1 MASGNIKGITIEFHG
16 DTTQLDKALRQ
27 VRNSTKSIDQE
38 LSKIN
43 KALKF
48 NPSNTQLLAQKQEL
62 LKQKVSQTTQSLKDL
77 RDMQKQ
83 MDKNPSVDKN
93 SEAYRELQREIITTE
108 SKLKHFKGELAKV
121 RGQATA
127 VYQLGDAFDSAGKKI
142 EGAGRA
148 LAPLSKTAGAVAAGL
163 GAVTYKAG
171 AMADDLNTLSKQ
183 TGISTH
189 DLQMYAAMADL
200 VDVPVETLAKSQSRL
215 KKSMLGASE
224 GGSQLKY
231 FEQLGISVTDANGNL
246 RDSNDVFQE
255 TIKALGQM
263 ENETERDAIAMAIF
277 GKSANELNPLIEDA
291 GATYEKVAT
300 IMAEHG
306 LEPVSQEELDKAN
319 EFNDAIDTIKLV
331 FTQAVQIVG
340 TKIAGYLVPMMERVV
355 DLAADI
361 ASRIAGLDGGALAK
375 IMGISGA
382 LAGLS
387 PILVGVGKG
396 MEMFGGYLK
405 SIALFATRIPLLGR
419 AFAMLMSPI
428 GLVIA
433 LLAGLGIA
441 MNKSGTS
448 IDSIVGKVT
457 EVVQNLLAQLP
468 GMVET
473 IVNAIVEMAPV
484 IFDGIVTAVQA
495 IVALLPTLIPAIVQ
509 GGIALFNGL
518 VQAVSQIIPV
528 LIQAVVTLIQ
538 TLVAALPTIIPTLL
552 QGAIDLFM
560 AFVQAIPVIVPQLIS
575 AVGQL
580 IIALVQALPG
590 LFSTLLMTVVTLFQ
604 GMWKSIT
611 GVFAGVG
618 QWFQKKFSEAWQN
631 VQKVFSGVGQFFSG
645 VWRTITGVFTN
656 IGTSVAGA
664 VSGAIR
670 SGLNGALA
678 TIENIINGGIGLING
693 AIDLINKIPGVSIGK
708 IGTLHL
714 PRLAEGGVLNG
725 AQTVIAGEA
734 GPEAIIPLDKLFAQ
748 MDRMA
753 DKMAGENN
761 NASPVVI
768 NVYGAAG
775 QSVNELAAAVEARII
790 EAQKRR
796 RLAWQ

>member
-1 MASGNIKGITIEFHG
+1 MASGNIKGITIVFDG
-16 DTTQLDKALRQ
+16 DTTKLDKALRE
-27 VRNSTKSIDQE
+27 VRNSTKGIDKE
-38 LSKIN
+38 LSQIN

-48 NPSNTQLLAQKQEL
+48 NPKNTELLAQKQEL
-62 LKQKVSQTTQSLKDL
+62 LKQKIQQTEKSVKDL
-77 RDMQKQ
+77 KNMQAQ
-83 MDKNPSVDKN
+83 MDAKGIDSS
-93 SEAYRELQREIITTE
+93 SEEYRALQREIITTE
-108 SKLKHFKGELAKV
+108 SKLKHFQSELQKTAAQASKIYQV
-121 RGQATA
+121 GQAFEDT
-127 VYQLGDAFDSAGKKI
+127 GKKI

-148 LAPLSKTAGAVAAGL
+148 MAPLSRAAGAVAAGL

-171 AMADDLNTLSKQ
+171 TMADDLNTLSKQ

-331 FTQAVQIVG
+331 FLQAVQIVG
-340 TKIAGYLVPMMERVV
+340 TKIAGYLVPLMEKVV
-355 DLAADI
+355 NVAADI
-361 ASRIAGLDGGALAK
+361 ASKIAGLDGGALAK

-387 PILVGVGKG
+387 PILIVVGTA
-396 MEMFGGYLK
+396 MENFGGHLK
-405 SIALFATRIPLLGR
+405 DVAEFVTKIPMLGK
-419 AFAMLMSPI
+419 AFALLTNPVT
-428 GLVIA
+428 LVVA
-433 LLAGLGIA
+433 ALAGLGLAI
-441 MNKSGTS
+441 NKVGFDNFVTTAETAITS
-448 IDSIVGKVT
+448 FAEQLPGLINTIVGK
-457 EVVQNLLAQLP
+457 
-468 GMVET
+468 
-473 IVNAIVEMAPV
+473 IVELVPV
-484 IFDGIVTAVQA
+484 IFNGIVTAVQA
-495 IVALLPTLIPAIVQ
+495 IVALLPTLIPTIVQ

-518 VQAVSQIIPV
+518 VQAVAQIIPV

-590 LFSTLLMTVVTLFQ
+590 LFTTLLTTVVGLFR

-618 QWFQKKFSEAWQN
+618 QWFQQKFSEAWKN

-645 VWRTITGVFTN
+645 VWKTITGVFTN

-678 TIENIINGGIGLING
+678 TIENIINGGISMING
-693 AIDLINKIPGVSIGK
+693 AIGLINKIPGVNIGK

-753 DKMAGENN
+753 EKMAGEN

-775 QSVNELAAAVEARII
+775 QSVNELAAAVEQRII

>member
-1 MASGNIKGITIEFHG
+1 
-16 DTTQLDKALRQ
+16 
-27 VRNSTKSIDQE
+27 
-38 LSKIN
+38 
-43 KALKF
+43 
-48 NPSNTQLLAQKQEL
+48 
-62 LKQKVSQTTQSLKDL
+62 
-77 RDMQKQ
+77 
-83 MDKNPSVDKN
+83 
-93 SEAYRELQREIITTE
+93 
-108 SKLKHFKGELAKV
+108 
-121 RGQATA
+121 
-127 VYQLGDAFDSAGKKI
+127 
-142 EGAGRA
+142 
-148 LAPLSKTAGAVAAGL
+148 
-163 GAVTYKAG
+163 
-171 AMADDLNTLSKQ
+171 
-183 TGISTH
+183 
-189 DLQMYAAMADL
+189 
-200 VDVPVETLAKSQSRL
+200 
-215 KKSMLGASE
+215 
-224 GGSQLKY
+224 
-231 FEQLGISVTDANGNL
+231 
-246 RDSNDVFQE
+246 
-255 TIKALGQM
+255 
-263 ENETERDAIAMAIF
+263 
-277 GKSANELNPLIEDA
+277 
-291 GATYEKVAT
+291 
-300 IMAEHG
+300 MAEHG

-319 EFNDAIDTIKLV
+319 EFKDAIDTIKLV
-331 FTQAVQIVG
+331 FLQAVQIVG
-340 TKIAGYLVPMMERVV
+340 TKIAGYLAPLMEKVV
-355 DLAADI
+355 DVAANI
-361 ASRIAGLDGGALAK
+361 AEKIAGLDGGALAK

-387 PILVGVGKG
+387 PILIAIGTAMKN
-396 MEMFGGYLK
+396 FGGHLK
-405 SIALFATRIPLLGR
+405 SIAAFATKIPMLGK
-419 AFAMLMSPI
+419 AFALLANPI
-428 GLVIA
+428 TLVVA
-433 LLAGLGIA
+433 ALAGLGLAI
-441 MNKSGTS
+441 NKVGFDNFVTTAENAITS
-448 IDSIVGKVT
+448 FAEQLPGIINTIVGK
-457 EVVQNLLAQLP
+457 
-468 GMVET
+468 
-473 IVNAIVEMAPV
+473 IVELVPV

-495 IVALLPTLIPAIVQ
+495 IVALLPTLIPTIVQ

-538 TLVAALPTIIPTLL
+538 TLVSALPTIIPILL

-590 LFSTLLMTVVTLFQ
+590 LFTTLLTTVVGLFQ

-618 QWFQKKFSEAWQN
+618 QWFQQKFSEAWKN

-656 IGTSVAGA
+656 IGTSVASA

-693 AIDLINKIPGVSIGK
+693 AINLINKIPGVNIGK
-708 IGTLHL
+708 IGRLSL

-761 NASPVVI
+761 ASPVVI

>member
-1 MASGNIKGITIEFHG
+1 MASGNIKGITIVFDG
-16 DTTQLDKALRQ
+16 DTTKLDKALRE
-27 VRNSTKSIDQE
+27 VRNSTKDIDKE
-38 LSKIN
+38 LSQIN

-48 NPSNTQLLAQKQEL
+48 NPRNTELLAQKQEL
-62 LKQKVSQTTQSLKDL
+62 LKQKIQQTEKSVKDL
-77 RDMQKQ
+77 KNMQAQ
-83 MDKNPSVDKN
+83 MDAKGIDSS
-93 SEAYRELQREIITTE
+93 SEEYRALQREIITTE
-108 SKLKHFKGELAKV
+108 SKLKHFESELQKTAA
-121 RGQATA
+121 QASKIYR
-127 VYQLGDAFDSAGKKI
+127 VGDAFEATGKKI
-142 EGAGRA
+142 DGAGRA
-148 LAPLSKTAGAVAAGL
+148 MAPLSRAAGVVAAGL

-200 VDVPVETLAKSQSRL
+200 VDVPVETLAKSQSKL

-224 GGSQLKY
+224 GGSQAKY

-331 FTQAVQIVG
+331 FMQAVQIVG
-340 TKIAGYLVPMMERVV
+340 TKIAGYLVPLMEKVV
-355 DLAADI
+355 NVAADI

-375 IMGISGA
+375 VMGISGA

-387 PILVGVGKG
+387 PVLIAVGRG
-396 MEMFGGYLK
+396 MQLFGGHLK
-405 SIALFATRIPLLGR
+405 KISAFATKIPMLGK
-419 AFAMLMSPI
+419 AFALLTNPVT
-428 GLVIA
+428 LVVA
-433 LLAGLGIA
+433 ALAGLGLAI
-441 MNKSGTS
+441 NKVGFDNFVTTAENAITS
-448 IDSIVGKVT
+448 FA
-457 EVVQNLLAQLP
+457 AQLP
-468 GMVET
+468 GLINT
-473 IVNAIVEMAPV
+473 IVGKIVELVPV
-484 IFDGIVTAVQA
+484 IFNGIVTAVQA
-495 IVALLPTLIPAIVQ
+495 IVALLPTLIPTIVQ

-518 VQAVSQIIPV
+518 VQAVAQIIPV

-538 TLVAALPTIIPTLL
+538 TLVASLPTIIPTLL

-580 IIALVQALPG
+580 IVALVQALPG
-590 LFSTLLMTVVTLFQ
+590 LFSTLLTTVVTLFQ

-618 QWFQKKFSEAWQN
+618 QWFQKKFSEAWEG
-631 VQKVFSGVGQFFSG
+631 VKKVFSGVGSFFSG
-645 VWRTITGVFTN
+645 VWKTITGVFTD

-761 NASPVVI
+761 ASPVVI

-775 QSVNELAAAVEARII
+775 QSVNELAAAVEQRII

>member
-1 MASGNIKGITIEFHG
+1 MASGNIKGITIVFDG
-16 DTTQLDKALRQ
+16 DTTKLDKALRE
-27 VRNSTKSIDQE
+27 VRNSTKGIDKE
-38 LSKIN
+38 LSQIN

-48 NPSNTQLLAQKQEL
+48 NPKNTELLAQKQEL
-62 LKQKVSQTTQSLKDL
+62 LKQKIQQTEKSVKDL
-77 RDMQKQ
+77 KNMQAQ
-83 MDKNPSVDKN
+83 MDAKGIDSS
-93 SEAYRELQREIITTE
+93 SEEYRALQREIITTE
-108 SKLKHFKGELAKV
+108 SKLKHFQGELQKTAAQASKIYQV
-121 RGQATA
+121 GQAFEDT
-127 VYQLGDAFDSAGKKI
+127 GKKI

-148 LAPLSKTAGAVAAGL
+148 MAPLSRAAGVVSAGL

-189 DLQMYAAMADL
+189 ELQMYAAMADL

-331 FTQAVQIVG
+331 FLQAVQIVG
-340 TKIAGYLVPMMERVV
+340 TKIAGYLVPLMEKVV
-355 DLAADI
+355 DVAANI
-361 ASRIAGLDGGALAK
+361 AEKIAGLDGGALAK

-387 PILVGVGKG
+387 PILIAIGKG
-396 MEMFGGYLK
+396 MQIFGGDLK
-405 SIALFATRIPLLGR
+405 DVAKFVTKIPVLGK
-419 AFAMLMSPI
+419 AFALLANPI
-428 GLVIA
+428 TLVVA
-433 LLAGLGIA
+433 ALAGLGLAI
-441 MNKSGTS
+441 NKVGFDNFVTTAQNAITS
-448 IDSIVGKVT
+448 FAEQLPGIINTIVGK
-457 EVVQNLLAQLP
+457 
-468 GMVET
+468 
-473 IVNAIVEMAPV
+473 IVELVPV

-518 VQAVSQIIPV
+518 VQAVIDIIPA
-528 LIQAVVTLIQ
+528 LIQAAVTLIQ
-538 TLVAALPTIIPTLL
+538 TLVDAFPTILPALL
-552 QGAIDLFM
+552 QGAVDLFM
-560 AFVQAIPVIVPQLIS
+560 AFVQAIPIIIPQLIG

-580 IIALVQALPG
+580 ILSLVRSLPG
-590 LFSTLLMTVVTLFQ
+590 LFSTLLTTVVRLFQ

-618 QWFQKKFSEAWQN
+618 QWFQQKFSDAWQG
-631 VQKVFSGVGQFFSG
+631 VQKVFSGVGRFFSG
-645 VWRTITGVFTN
+645 VWKTITGVFST
-656 IGTSVAGA
+656 IGTSVASA

-678 TIENIINGGIGLING
+678 TIENIINGGISMING
-693 AIDLINKIPGVSIGK
+693 AIGLINKIPGVNIGK
-708 IGTLHL
+708 IGRLSL

-761 NASPVVI
+761 ASPVVI

>member
-1 MASGNIKGITIEFHG
+1 MAGNIKGITIEFRG
-16 DTTQLDKALRQ
+16 DTTKLDKALRK
-27 VRNSTKSIDQE
+27 VRTDTKDIDKE
-38 LSKIN
+38 LKDVN
-43 KALKF
+43 RALKF
-48 NPSNTQLLAQKQEL
+48 NPRNTELLAQKQTL
-62 LKQKVSQTTQSLKDL
+62 LKQKVEQTSKSLKDL
-77 RDMQKQ
+77 KDMQAQ
-83 MDKNPSVDKN
+83 MDAQKVDPG
-93 SEAYRELQREIITTE
+93 SEEYRKLQREIITTE
-108 SKLKHFKGELAKV
+108 SKLKHFKGELQKTAA
-121 RGQATA
+121 QASKI
-127 VYQLGDAFDSAGKKI
+127 YQVGDAFEATGKKI
-142 EGAGRA
+142 EGVGRA
-148 LAPLSKTAGAVAAGL
+148 LAPLSRAAGAVAAGL

-319 EFNDAIDTIKLV
+319 EFKDAIDTIKLV
-331 FTQAVQIVG
+331 FLQAVQIVG
-340 TKIAGYLVPMMERVV
+340 TKIAGYLVPLMEKVV
-355 DLAADI
+355 DVAADI
-361 ASRIAGLDGGALAK
+361 ASKIAGLDGGALAK

-382 LAGLS
+382 IAGLS
-387 PILVGVGKG
+387 PVLIAIGKG
-396 MEMFGGYLK
+396 MQLFGGHLK
-405 SIALFATRIPLLGR
+405 SIAAFATKIPMLGK
-419 AFAMLMSPI
+419 AFALLTNPVT
-428 GLVIA
+428 LVVA
-433 LLAGLGIA
+433 ALAGLGLAINNVGFDNFVTTA
-441 MNKSGTS
+441 ENAITS
-448 IDSIVGKVT
+448 FAEQLPGIINTIVGK
-457 EVVQNLLAQLP
+457 
-468 GMVET
+468 
-473 IVNAIVEMAPV
+473 IVELVPV

-495 IVALLPTLIPAIVQ
+495 IVALLPTLIPTIVQ

-518 VQAVSQIIPV
+518 VQAVTDIIPV

-560 AFVQAIPVIVPQLIS
+560 AFVDAIPVIVPQLIS

-590 LFSTLLMTVVTLFQ
+590 LFSTLLTTVVTLFQ

-618 QWFQKKFSEAWQN
+618 QWFQQKFSEAWRL
-631 VQKVFSGVGQFFSG
+631 VQGVFSGVGSFFSG

-656 IGTSVAGA
+656 IGTSVARA
-664 VSGAIR
+664 VTGAIR

-678 TIENIINGGIGLING
+678 TIENIINGGISMING
-693 AIDLINKIPGVSIGK
+693 AIGLINKIPGVNIGK
-708 IGTLHL
+708 IGRLSL

-761 NASPVVI
+761 ASPVVI

>member
-1 MASGNIKGITIEFHG
+1 MASGNIKGITIEFNG
-16 DTTQLDKALRQ
+16 DTTKLDKALRE
-27 VRNSTKSIDQE
+27 VRNSTKGIDKE
-38 LSKIN
+38 LSQIN

-48 NPSNTQLLAQKQEL
+48 NPKNTELLAQKQEL
-62 LKQKVSQTTQSLKDL
+62 LKQKIQQTEKSVKDL
-77 RDMQKQ
+77 KNMQAQ
-83 MDKNPSVDKN
+83 MDAKGIDSS
-93 SEAYRELQREIITTE
+93 SEEYRALQREIITTE
-108 SKLKHFKGELAKV
+108 SKLKHFQSELQKTAAQASKIYQV
-121 RGQATA
+121 GQAFEDT
-127 VYQLGDAFDSAGKKI
+127 GKKI

-148 LAPLSKTAGAVAAGL
+148 MAPLSRAAGVVAAGL

-171 AMADDLNTLSKQ
+171 TMADDLNTLSKQ

-331 FTQAVQIVG
+331 FLQAVQIVG
-340 TKIAGYLVPMMERVV
+340 TKIAGYLVPLMEKVV
-355 DLAADI
+355 DVAANI
-361 ASRIAGLDGGALAK
+361 AEKIAGLDGGVLAK

-387 PILVGVGKG
+387 PILIAVGKG
-396 MEMFGGYLK
+396 MQLFGGHLK
-405 SIALFATRIPLLGR
+405 KISAFATKIPMLGK
-419 AFAMLMSPI
+419 AFALLTNPVT
-428 GLVIA
+428 LVVA
-433 LLAGLGIA
+433 ALAGLGLAI
-441 MNKSGTS
+441 NKVGFDNFVTTAQNAITS
-448 IDSIVGKVT
+448 FAEKLPGIINTIVGK
-457 EVVQNLLAQLP
+457 
-468 GMVET
+468 
-473 IVNAIVEMAPV
+473 IVELVPV

-495 IVALLPTLIPAIVQ
+495 IVALLPTLIPTIVQ

-518 VQAVSQIIPV
+518 VQAVTQIIPV

-538 TLVAALPTIIPTLL
+538 TLVSALPTIIPTLL

-560 AFVQAIPVIVPQLIS
+560 AFVEAIPVIVPQLIS

-580 IIALVQALPG
+580 IVALVQALPG
-590 LFSTLLMTVVTLFQ
+590 LFTTLLTTVVGLFR

-618 QWFQKKFSEAWQN
+618 QWFQQKFSEAWQN
-631 VQKVFSGVGQFFSG
+631 VQKVFSGVGSFFSG

-693 AIDLINKIPGVSIGK
+693 AINLINKIPGVNIGK
-708 IGTLHL
+708 IGRLSL

-761 NASPVVI
+761 ASPVVI

-775 QSVNELAAAVEARII
+775 QSVNELAAAVEQRII

>member
-1 MASGNIKGITIEFHG
+1 MAGNIKGICIEFRG
-16 DTTQLDKALRQ
+16 DTTKLDKALRE
-27 VRNSTKSIDQE
+27 VRNSTKGIDKE
-38 LSKIN
+38 LSQIN

-48 NPSNTQLLAQKQEL
+48 NPKNTELLAQKQEL
-62 LKQKVSQTTQSLKDL
+62 LKQKIQQTEKSVKDL
-77 RDMQKQ
+77 KNMQAQ
-83 MDKNPSVDKN
+83 MDAKGIDSS
-93 SEAYRELQREIITTE
+93 SEEYRALQREIITTE
-108 SKLKHFKGELAKV
+108 SKLKHFQSELQKTAAQASKIYQV
-121 RGQATA
+121 GQAFEDT
-127 VYQLGDAFDSAGKKI
+127 GKKI

-148 LAPLSKTAGAVAAGL
+148 MAPLSRAAGVVAAGL

-171 AMADDLNTLSKQ
+171 TMADDLNTLSKQ

-331 FTQAVQIVG
+331 FLQAVQIVG
-340 TKIAGYLVPMMERVV
+340 TKIAGYLVPLMEKVV
-355 DLAADI
+355 DVAANI
-361 ASRIAGLDGGALAK
+361 AEKIAGLDGGALAK

-387 PILVGVGKG
+387 PVLIAIGKG
-396 MEMFGGYLK
+396 MQIFGGHLK
-405 SIALFATRIPLLGR
+405 DAAEFVTKIPMLGK
-419 AFAMLMSPI
+419 AFALLTNPI
-428 GLVIA
+428 TLVVA
-433 LLAGLGIA
+433 ALAGLGLAI
-441 MNKSGTS
+441 NKVGFDNFVTTAQNAITS
-448 IDSIVGKVT
+448 FAEQLPGIINTIVGK
-457 EVVQNLLAQLP
+457 
-468 GMVET
+468 
-473 IVNAIVEMAPV
+473 IVELAPV

-495 IVALLPTLIPAIVQ
+495 IVALLPTLIPTIVQ

-518 VQAVSQIIPV
+518 VQAVAQIIPV
-528 LIQAVVTLIQ
+528 LIQAVVSLIQ

-580 IIALVQALPG
+580 IVALVQALPG
-590 LFSTLLMTVVTLFQ
+590 LFTTLLTTVVGLFR

-618 QWFQKKFSEAWQN
+618 QWFQQKFSGAWQA
-631 VQKVFSGVGQFFSG
+631 VQKVFSGVGSFFSG

-693 AIDLINKIPGVSIGK
+693 AINLINKIPGVNIGK
-708 IGTLHL
+708 IGRLSL

-761 NASPVVI
+761 ASPVVI

-775 QSVNELAAAVEARII
+775 QSVNELAAAVEQRII

>member
-1 MASGNIKGITIEFHG
+1 MAGNIKGITIEFRG
-16 DTTQLDKALRQ
+16 DTTSLEKALRK
-27 VRNSTKSIDQE
+27 VRNDTKDIDKE
-38 LSKIN
+38 LKEVN
-43 KALKF
+43 RALKF
-48 NPSNTQLLAQKQEL
+48 SPKNTELLAQKQTL
-62 LKQKVSQTTQSLKDL
+62 LKQKVDQTGKSLQDL
-77 RDMQKQ
+77 KNLQQQ
-83 MDKNPSVDKN
+83 MNAQNVDPGSK
-93 SEAYRELQREIITTE
+93 EYRELQRAIIETE
-108 SKLKHFKGELAKV
+108 SKLKHFESELQKTAA
-121 RGQATA
+121 QASKI
-127 VYQLGDAFDSAGKKI
+127 YQVGDAFEATGKKI

-148 LAPLSKTAGAVAAGL
+148 MAPLSRAAGVVAAGL

-171 AMADDLNTLSKQ
+171 TMADDLNTLSKQ

-331 FTQAVQIVG
+331 FLQAVQIVG
-340 TKIAGYLVPMMERVV
+340 TKIAGYLVPLMEKVV
-355 DLAADI
+355 DVAANI
-361 ASRIAGLDGGALAK
+361 AEKIAGLDGGALAK

-387 PILVGVGKG
+387 PVLIAIGKG
-396 MEMFGGYLK
+396 MQIFGGHLK
-405 SIALFATRIPLLGR
+405 DVAEFVTKIPMLGKAFGLL
-419 AFAMLMSPI
+419 ANPI
-428 GLVIA
+428 TLVVA
-433 LLAGLGIA
+433 ALAGLGLAI
-441 MNKSGTS
+441 NKVGFDNFVTTAQNAITS
-448 IDSIVGKVT
+448 FA
-457 EVVQNLLAQLP
+457 EQLP
-468 GMVET
+468 G
-473 IVNAIVEMAPV
+473 IINGIVEKIVELVPV

-495 IVALLPTLIPAIVQ
+495 IVALLPTLIPVIVQ

-518 VQAVSQIIPV
+518 VQAVTQIIPV

-664 VSGAIR
+664 VTGAIK

-678 TIENIINGGIGLING
+678 TIENIINGGINMING
-693 AIDLINKIPGVSIGK
+693 AIGLINKIPGVNIGK

-748 MDRMA
+748 MDKMA
-753 DKMAGENN
+753 EKMAGENN
-761 NASPVVI
+761 ASQVVI

-775 QSVNELAAAVEARII
+775 QSVNELAAAVEQRII

>member
-1 MASGNIKGITIEFHG
+1 MAGNIKGITIEFRG
-16 DTTQLDKALRQ
+16 DTTSLEKALRK
-27 VRNSTKSIDQE
+27 VRNDTKDIDKE
-38 LSKIN
+38 LKEVN
-43 KALKF
+43 RALKF
-48 NPSNTQLLAQKQEL
+48 SPKNTELLAQKQTL
-62 LKQKVSQTTQSLKDL
+62 LKQKVDQTGKSLQDL
-77 RDMQKQ
+77 KNLQQQ
-83 MDKNPSVDKN
+83 MNAQNVDPGSK
-93 SEAYRELQREIITTE
+93 EYRELQRAIIETE
-108 SKLKHFKGELAKV
+108 SKLKHFESELQKTAA
-121 RGQATA
+121 QASKI
-127 VYQLGDAFDSAGKKI
+127 YQVGDAFEATGKKI

-148 LAPLSKTAGAVAAGL
+148 MAPLSRAAGAVAAGL

-200 VDVPVETLAKSQSRL
+200 VDVSVETMAKSQTRL
-215 KKSMLGASE
+215 KKSMLTASE
-224 GGSQLKY
+224 GGSTLTY
-231 FEQLGISVTDANGNL
+231 FDQLGISVTDANGNL

-255 TIKALGQM
+255 TITALGQM
-263 ENETERDAIAMAIF
+263 ENETQRDAIAMAIF

-291 GATYEKVAT
+291 GATYEKVAG
-300 IMAEHG
+300 IMAKYG

-331 FTQAVQIVG
+331 FLQAVQIVG
-340 TKIAGYLVPMMERVV
+340 TKIAGYLVPLMEKVV
-355 DLAADI
+355 DVAANI
-361 ASRIAGLDGGALAK
+361 AEKIAGLDGGALAK

-387 PILVGVGKG
+387 PVLIAIGKG
-396 MEMFGGYLK
+396 MQIFGGHLK
-405 SIALFATRIPLLGR
+405 DVAEFVTKIPMLGKAFGLL
-419 AFAMLMSPI
+419 ANPI
-428 GLVIA
+428 TLVVA
-433 LLAGLGIA
+433 ALAGLGLAI
-441 MNKSGTS
+441 NKVGFDNFVTTAQNAITS
-448 IDSIVGKVT
+448 FA
-457 EVVQNLLAQLP
+457 EQLP
-468 GMVET
+468 G
-473 IVNAIVEMAPV
+473 IINGIVEKIVELVPV
-484 IFDGIVTAVQA
+484 IFNGIVTAVQA
-495 IVALLPTLIPAIVQ
+495 IVTLLPTLIPVIVQ

-518 VQAVSQIIPV
+518 VQAVTQIIPV

-664 VSGAIR
+664 VTGAIK

-678 TIENIINGGIGLING
+678 TIENIINGGINMING
-693 AIDLINKIPGVSIGK
+693 AIGLINKIPGVNIGK

-748 MDRMA
+748 MDKMA
-753 DKMAGENN
+753 EKMAGENN
-761 NASPVVI
+761 ASQVVI

-775 QSVNELAAAVEARII
+775 QSVNELAAAVEQRII

>member
-1 MASGNIKGITIEFHG
+1 MASGNIKGITIVFDG
-16 DTTQLDKALRQ
+16 DTTKLDKALRE
-27 VRNSTKSIDQE
+27 VRNSTKGIDKE
-38 LSKIN
+38 LSQIN

-48 NPSNTQLLAQKQEL
+48 NPKNTELLAQKQEL
-62 LKQKVSQTTQSLKDL
+62 LKQKIQQTEKSVKDL
-77 RDMQKQ
+77 KNMQAQ
-83 MDKNPSVDKN
+83 MDAKGIDSS
-93 SEAYRELQREIITTE
+93 SEEYRALQREIITTE
-108 SKLKHFKGELAKV
+108 SKLKHFQSELQKTAAQASKIYQV
-121 RGQATA
+121 GQAFEDT
-127 VYQLGDAFDSAGKKI
+127 GKKI

-148 LAPLSKTAGAVAAGL
+148 MAPLSRAAGVVAAGL

-171 AMADDLNTLSKQ
+171 TMADDLNTLSKQ

-331 FTQAVQIVG
+331 FLQAVQIVG
-340 TKIAGYLVPMMERVV
+340 TKIAGYLVPLMEKVV
-355 DLAADI
+355 DVAANI
-361 ASRIAGLDGGALAK
+361 AEKIAGLDGGALAK

-387 PILVGVGKG
+387 PILIAIGKG
-396 MEMFGGYLK
+396 MQIFGGHLK
-405 SIALFATRIPLLGR
+405 DVAKFVTKIPVLGK
-419 AFAMLMSPI
+419 AFALLANPI
-428 GLVIA
+428 TLVVA
-433 LLAGLGIA
+433 ALAGLGLAI
-441 MNKSGTS
+441 NKVGFDNFVTTAQNAITS
-448 IDSIVGKVT
+448 FAEQLPGIINTIVGK
-457 EVVQNLLAQLP
+457 
-468 GMVET
+468 
-473 IVNAIVEMAPV
+473 IVELVPV

-518 VQAVSQIIPV
+518 VQAVIDIIPA
-528 LIQAVVTLIQ
+528 LIQAAVTLIQ
-538 TLVAALPTIIPTLL
+538 TLVDAFPTILPALL
-552 QGAIDLFM
+552 QGAVDLFM
-560 AFVQAIPVIVPQLIS
+560 AFVQAIPIIIPQLIG

-580 IIALVQALPG
+580 ILSLVRSLPG
-590 LFSTLLMTVVTLFQ
+590 LFSTLLTTVVRLFQ

-618 QWFQKKFSEAWQN
+618 QWFQQKFSDAWQG
-631 VQKVFSGVGQFFSG
+631 VQKVFSGVGRFFSG
-645 VWRTITGVFTN
+645 VWKTITGVFST
-656 IGTSVAGA
+656 IGTSVASA

-678 TIENIINGGIGLING
+678 TIENIINGGISMING
-693 AIDLINKIPGVSIGK
+693 AIGLINKIPGVNIGK
-708 IGTLHL
+708 IGRLSL

-761 NASPVVI
+761 ASPVVI

-775 QSVNELAAAVEARII
+775 QSVNELAAAVEQRII

>member
-1 MASGNIKGITIEFHG
+1 MASGNIKGITIEFNG
-16 DTTQLDKALRQ
+16 DTTKLDKALRE
-27 VRNSTKSIDQE
+27 VRNSTKGIDKE
-38 LSKIN
+38 LSQIN

-48 NPSNTQLLAQKQEL
+48 NPKNTELLAQKQEL
-62 LKQKVSQTTQSLKDL
+62 LKQKIQQTEKSVKDL
-77 RDMQKQ
+77 KNMQAQ
-83 MDKNPSVDKN
+83 MDAKGIDSS
-93 SEAYRELQREIITTE
+93 SEEYRALQREIITTE
-108 SKLKHFKGELAKV
+108 SKLKHFQGELQKTAA
-121 RGQATA
+121 QASKI
-127 VYQLGDAFDSAGKKI
+127 YQVGDAFEATGKKI

-148 LAPLSKTAGAVAAGL
+148 MAPISRAAGAVAAGL

-291 GATYEKVAT
+291 GATYEKVSA

-319 EFNDAIDTIKLV
+319 EFKDAIDTIKLV
-331 FTQAVQIVG
+331 FLQAVQIVG
-340 TKIAGYLVPMMERVV
+340 TKIAGYLVPLMEKVV
-355 DLAADI
+355 DVAANI
-361 ASRIAGLDGGALAK
+361 AEKIAGLDGGALAK

-387 PILVGVGKG
+387 PVLIAIGKG
-396 MEMFGGYLK
+396 MQLFGGHLK
-405 SIALFATRIPLLGR
+405 KISAFATKIPMLGK
-419 AFAMLMSPI
+419 AFALLTNPVT
-428 GLVIA
+428 LVVA
-433 LLAGLGIA
+433 ALAGLGLAI
-441 MNKSGTS
+441 NKVGFDNFVTTAQNAITS
-448 IDSIVGKVT
+448 FAEQLPGIINTIVGK
-457 EVVQNLLAQLP
+457 
-468 GMVET
+468 
-473 IVNAIVEMAPV
+473 IVELVPV

-495 IVALLPTLIPAIVQ
+495 IVALLPTLIPTIVQ

-538 TLVAALPTIIPTLL
+538 TLVGALPTILPTLL

-590 LFSTLLMTVVTLFQ
+590 LFTTLLTTVVGLFR

-618 QWFQKKFSEAWQN
+618 QWFQQKFSGAWQA
-631 VQKVFSGVGQFFSG
+631 VQKVFSGVGSFFSG

-656 IGTSVAGA
+656 IGTSVASA

-693 AIDLINKIPGVSIGK
+693 AINLINKIPGVNIGK
-708 IGTLHL
+708 IGRLSL

-761 NASPVVI
+761 ASPVVI

-775 QSVNELAAAVEARII
+775 QSVNELAAAVEQRII

>member
-1 MASGNIKGITIEFHG
+1 MAGNIKGITIEFRG
-16 DTTQLDKALRQ
+16 DTTKLDKALRK
-27 VRNSTKSIDQE
+27 VRTDTKDIDKE
-38 LSKIN
+38 LKDVN
-43 KALKF
+43 RALKF
-48 NPSNTQLLAQKQEL
+48 NPRNTELLAQKQTL
-62 LKQKVSQTTQSLKDL
+62 LKQKVEQTSKSLKDL
-77 RDMQKQ
+77 KDMQAQ
-83 MDKNPSVDKN
+83 MDAKGIDSS
-93 SEAYRELQREIITTE
+93 SEEYRALQREIITTE
-108 SKLKHFKGELAKV
+108 SKLKHFQSELQKTAA
-121 RGQATA
+121 QASKIYR
-127 VYQLGDAFDSAGKKI
+127 VGDAFENTGKKI

-148 LAPLSKTAGAVAAGL
+148 LAPLSRAAGAVAAGL

-319 EFNDAIDTIKLV
+319 EFKDAIDTIKLV
-331 FTQAVQIVG
+331 FLQAVQIVG
-340 TKIAGYLVPMMERVV
+340 TKIAGYLVPLMEKVV
-355 DLAADI
+355 DVAADI
-361 ASRIAGLDGGALAK
+361 AEKIAGLDGGALAK

-387 PILVGVGKG
+387 PILIVIGTAMKN
-396 MEMFGGYLK
+396 FGGHLK
-405 SIALFATRIPLLGR
+405 DISAFATKIPMLGK
-419 AFAMLMSPI
+419 AFALLTNPVT
-428 GLVIA
+428 LVVA
-433 LLAGLGIA
+433 ALAGLGLAINNVGFDNFVTTA
-441 MNKSGTS
+441 QNAITS
-448 IDSIVGKVT
+448 FAEQLPGIINTIVGK
-457 EVVQNLLAQLP
+457 
-468 GMVET
+468 
-473 IVNAIVEMAPV
+473 IVELVPV

-495 IVALLPTLIPAIVQ
+495 IVALLPTLIPTIVQ

-590 LFSTLLMTVVTLFQ
+590 LFTTLLTTVVGLFR

-618 QWFQKKFSEAWQN
+618 QWFQKKFSDAWEG
-631 VQKVFSGVGQFFSG
+631 VKKVFSGVGSFFSG
-645 VWRTITGVFTN
+645 VWKTITGVFTN

-693 AIDLINKIPGVSIGK
+693 AINLINKIPGVSIGK

-748 MDRMA
+748 MDKMA
-753 DKMAGENN
+753 DRMAGEKTNV
-761 NASPVVI
+761 APMVI

-775 QSVNELAAAVEARII
+775 QSVNELAAAVEQRII

>member
-1 MASGNIKGITIEFHG
+1 MASGNIKGITIVFDG
-16 DTTQLDKALRQ
+16 DTTKLDKALRE
-27 VRNSTKSIDQE
+27 VRNSTKGIDKE
-38 LSKIN
+38 LSQIN

-48 NPSNTQLLAQKQEL
+48 NPKNTELLAQKQEL
-62 LKQKVSQTTQSLKDL
+62 LKQKIQQTEKSVKDL
-77 RDMQKQ
+77 KNMQEQ
-83 MDKNPSVDKN
+83 MDAKGIDSS
-93 SEAYRELQREIITTE
+93 SEEYRALQREIITTE
-108 SKLKHFKGELAKV
+108 SKLKHFQGELQKTAA
-121 RGQATA
+121 QASKI
-127 VYQLGDAFDSAGKKI
+127 YQVGDAFEATGKKI
-142 EGAGRA
+142 EGVGRA
-148 LAPLSKTAGAVAAGL
+148 IAPISRAAGAVAAGL

-319 EFNDAIDTIKLV
+319 EFKDAIDTIKLV
-331 FTQAVQIVG
+331 FLQAVQIVG
-340 TKIAGYLVPMMERVV
+340 TKIAGYLVPLMEKVV
-355 DLAADI
+355 DVAANI
-361 ASRIAGLDGGALAK
+361 AEKIAGLDGGVLAK

-387 PILVGVGKG
+387 PILIAVGKG
-396 MEMFGGYLK
+396 MQLFGGHLK
-405 SIALFATRIPLLGR
+405 KISEFATKIPMLGK
-419 AFAMLMSPI
+419 AFALLTNPVT
-428 GLVIA
+428 LVVA
-433 LLAGLGIA
+433 ALAGLGLAI
-441 MNKSGTS
+441 NKVGFDNFVTTAQNAITS
-448 IDSIVGKVT
+448 FAEQLPGIINTIVGK
-457 EVVQNLLAQLP
+457 
-468 GMVET
+468 
-473 IVNAIVEMAPV
+473 IVELVPV

-495 IVALLPTLIPAIVQ
+495 IVALLPTLIPTIVQ

-528 LIQAVVTLIQ
+528 LIQAVVSLIQ

-590 LFSTLLMTVVTLFQ
+590 LFSTLLTTVVTLFQ
-604 GMWKSIT
+604 GMWRSIT

-618 QWFQKKFSEAWQN
+618 QWFQQKFSEAWQN
-631 VQKVFSGVGQFFSG
+631 VQKVFSGVGSFFSG

-693 AIDLINKIPGVSIGK
+693 AINLINKIPGVNIGK
-708 IGTLHL
+708 IGRLSL

-761 NASPVVI
+761 ASPVVI

-775 QSVNELAAAVEARII
+775 QSVNELAAAVEQRII

>member
-1 MASGNIKGITIEFHG
+1 MASGNIKGITIEFNG
-16 DTTQLDKALRQ
+16 DTTKLDKALRE
-27 VRNSTKSIDQE
+27 VRNSTKGIDKE
-38 LSKIN
+38 LSQIN

-48 NPSNTQLLAQKQEL
+48 NPKNTELLAQKQEL
-62 LKQKVSQTTQSLKDL
+62 LKQKIQQTEKSVKDL
-77 RDMQKQ
+77 KNMQAQ
-83 MDKNPSVDKN
+83 MDAKGIDSS
-93 SEAYRELQREIITTE
+93 SEEYRALQREIITTE
-108 SKLKHFKGELAKV
+108 SKLKHFQGELQKTAAQASKIYQV
-121 RGQATA
+121 GQAFEDT
-127 VYQLGDAFDSAGKKI
+127 GKKI

-148 LAPLSKTAGAVAAGL
+148 MAPLSRAAGVVAAGL

-171 AMADDLNTLSKQ
+171 TMADDLNTLSKQ

-331 FTQAVQIVG
+331 FLQAVQIVG
-340 TKIAGYLVPMMERVV
+340 TKIAGYLVPLMEKVV
-355 DLAADI
+355 DVAANI
-361 ASRIAGLDGGALAK
+361 AEKIAGLDGGALAK

-387 PILVGVGKG
+387 PVLIAIGKG
-396 MEMFGGYLK
+396 MQIFGGHLK
-405 SIALFATRIPLLGR
+405 DVAEFVTKIPMLGK
-419 AFAMLMSPI
+419 AFALLTNPVT
-428 GLVIA
+428 LVVA
-433 LLAGLGIA
+433 ALAGLGLAI
-441 MNKSGTS
+441 NKVGFDNFVTTAQNAITS
-448 IDSIVGKVT
+448 FAEQLPGIINTIVGK
-457 EVVQNLLAQLP
+457 
-468 GMVET
+468 
-473 IVNAIVEMAPV
+473 IVELVPV

-495 IVALLPTLIPAIVQ
+495 IVALLPTLIPTIVQ

-590 LFSTLLMTVVTLFQ
+590 LFTTLLTTVVTLFQ

-618 QWFQKKFSEAWQN
+618 QWFQQKFSEAWKN
-631 VQKVFSGVGQFFSG
+631 VQKVFSGVGSFFSG

-693 AIDLINKIPGVSIGK
+693 AINLINKIPGVNIGK
-708 IGTLHL
+708 IGRLSL

-775 QSVNELAAAVEARII
+775 QSVNELAAAVEQRII

>member
-1 MASGNIKGITIEFHG
+1 MAGNIKGITIEFRG
-16 DTTQLDKALRQ
+16 DTTSLEKALRK
-27 VRNSTKSIDQE
+27 VRNDTKDIDKE
-38 LSKIN
+38 LKEVN
-43 KALKF
+43 RALKF
-48 NPSNTQLLAQKQEL
+48 SPKNTELLAQKQTL
-62 LKQKVSQTTQSLKDL
+62 LKQKVDQTGKSLQDL
-77 RDMQKQ
+77 KNLQQQ
-83 MDKNPSVDKN
+83 MNAQNVDPGSK
-93 SEAYRELQREIITTE
+93 EYRELQRAIIETE
-108 SKLKHFKGELAKV
+108 SKLKHFESELQKTAA
-121 RGQATA
+121 QASKI
-127 VYQLGDAFDSAGKKI
+127 YQVGDAFEATGS
-142 EGAGRA
+142 RA
-148 LAPLSKTAGAVAAGL
+148 AGAVAAGL

-200 VDVPVETLAKSQSRL
+200 VDVSVETMAKSQTRL
-215 KKSMLGASE
+215 KKSMLTASE
-224 GGSQLKY
+224 GGSTLTY
-231 FEQLGISVTDANGNL
+231 FDQLGISVTDANGNL

-255 TIKALGQM
+255 TITALGQM
-263 ENETERDAIAMAIF
+263 ENETQRDAIAMAIF

-291 GATYEKVAT
+291 GATYEKVAG
-300 IMAEHG
+300 IMAKYG

-331 FTQAVQIVG
+331 FLQAVQIVG
-340 TKIAGYLVPMMERVV
+340 TKIAGYLVPLMEKVV
-355 DLAADI
+355 DVAANI
-361 ASRIAGLDGGALAK
+361 AEKIAGLDGGVLAK

-387 PILVGVGKG
+387 PILIAVGKG
-396 MEMFGGYLK
+396 MQLFGGHLK
-405 SIALFATRIPLLGR
+405 KISAFATKIPMLGKAFGLLTN
-419 AFAMLMSPI
+419 PVT
-428 GLVIA
+428 LVVA
-433 LLAGLGIA
+433 ALAGLGLAI
-441 MNKSGTS
+441 NKVGFDNFVTTAENAITS
-448 IDSIVGKVT
+448 FA
-457 EVVQNLLAQLP
+457 EQLP
-468 GMVET
+468 G
-473 IVNAIVEMAPV
+473 IINGIVEKIVELVPV
-484 IFDGIVTAVQA
+484 IFNGIVTAVQA
-495 IVALLPTLIPAIVQ
+495 IVTLLPTLIPVIVQ

-518 VQAVSQIIPV
+518 VQAVTQIIPV

-664 VSGAIR
+664 VTGAIK

-678 TIENIINGGIGLING
+678 TIENIINGGINMING
-693 AIDLINKIPGVSIGK
+693 AIGLINKIPGVNIGK

-748 MDRMA
+748 MDKMA
-753 DKMAGENN
+753 EKMAGENN
-761 NASPVVI
+761 ASQVVI

-775 QSVNELAAAVEARII
+775 QSVNELAAAVEQRII

>member
-1 MASGNIKGITIEFHG
+1 MASGNIKGITIVFDG
-16 DTTQLDKALRQ
+16 DTTKLDKALRE
-27 VRNSTKSIDQE
+27 VRNSTKGIDKE
-38 LSKIN
+38 LSQIN

-48 NPSNTQLLAQKQEL
+48 NPKNTELLAQKQEL
-62 LKQKVSQTTQSLKDL
+62 LKQKIQQTEKSVKDL
-77 RDMQKQ
+77 KNMQAQ
-83 MDKNPSVDKN
+83 MDAKGIDSS
-93 SEAYRELQREIITTE
+93 SEEYRALQREIITTE
-108 SKLKHFKGELAKV
+108 SKLKHFQGELQKTAAQASKIYQV
-121 RGQATA
+121 GQAFEDT
-127 VYQLGDAFDSAGKKI
+127 GKKI

-148 LAPLSKTAGAVAAGL
+148 MAPLSRAAGVVSAGL

-189 DLQMYAAMADL
+189 ELQMYAAMADL

-331 FTQAVQIVG
+331 FLQAVQIVG
-340 TKIAGYLVPMMERVV
+340 TKIAGYLVPLMEKVV
-355 DLAADI
+355 DVAANI
-361 ASRIAGLDGGALAK
+361 AEKIAGLDGGALAK

-387 PILVGVGKG
+387 PILIAIGKG
-396 MEMFGGYLK
+396 MQIFGGDLK
-405 SIALFATRIPLLGR
+405 DVAKFVTKIPVLGKAFGLL
-419 AFAMLMSPI
+419 ANPI
-428 GLVIA
+428 TLVVA
-433 LLAGLGIA
+433 ALAGLGLAI
-441 MNKSGTS
+441 NKVGFDNFVTTAQNAITS
-448 IDSIVGKVT
+448 FAEQLPGIINTIVGK
-457 EVVQNLLAQLP
+457 
-468 GMVET
+468 
-473 IVNAIVEMAPV
+473 IVELVPV

-518 VQAVSQIIPV
+518 VQAVIDIIPA
-528 LIQAVVTLIQ
+528 LIQAAVTLIQ
-538 TLVAALPTIIPTLL
+538 TLVDAFPTILPALL
-552 QGAIDLFM
+552 QGAVDLFM
-560 AFVQAIPVIVPQLIS
+560 AFVQAIPIIIPQLIG

-580 IIALVQALPG
+580 ILSLVRSLPG
-590 LFSTLLMTVVTLFQ
+590 LFSTLLTTVVRLFQ

-618 QWFQKKFSEAWQN
+618 QWFQQKFSDAWQG
-631 VQKVFSGVGQFFSG
+631 VQKVFSGVGRFFSG
-645 VWRTITGVFTN
+645 VWKTITGVFST
-656 IGTSVAGA
+656 IGTSVASA

-678 TIENIINGGIGLING
+678 TIENIINGGISMING
-693 AIDLINKIPGVSIGK
+693 AIGLINKIPGVNIGK
-708 IGTLHL
+708 IGRLSL

-761 NASPVVI
+761 ASPVVI

>member
-1 MASGNIKGITIEFHG
+1 MASGNIKGITIVFDG
-16 DTTQLDKALRQ
+16 DTTKLDKALRE
-27 VRNSTKSIDQE
+27 VRNSTKGIDKE
-38 LSKIN
+38 LSQIN

-48 NPSNTQLLAQKQEL
+48 NPKNTELLAQKQEL
-62 LKQKVSQTTQSLKDL
+62 LKQKIQQTEKSVKDL
-77 RDMQKQ
+77 KNMQAQ
-83 MDKNPSVDKN
+83 MDAKGIDSS
-93 SEAYRELQREIITTE
+93 SEEYRALQREIITTE
-108 SKLKHFKGELAKV
+108 SKLKHFQGELQKTAAQASKIYQV
-121 RGQATA
+121 GQAFEDT
-127 VYQLGDAFDSAGKKI
+127 GKKI

-148 LAPLSKTAGAVAAGL
+148 MAPLSRAAGVVSAGL

-189 DLQMYAAMADL
+189 ELQMYAAMADL

-331 FTQAVQIVG
+331 FLQAVQIVG
-340 TKIAGYLVPMMERVV
+340 TKIAGYLVPLMEKVV
-355 DLAADI
+355 DVAANI
-361 ASRIAGLDGGALAK
+361 AEKIAGLDGGALAK

-387 PILVGVGKG
+387 PILIAIGKG
-396 MEMFGGYLK
+396 MQIFGGHLK
-405 SIALFATRIPLLGR
+405 DVAKFVTKIPVLGK
-419 AFAMLMSPI
+419 AFALLANPI
-428 GLVIA
+428 TLVVA
-433 LLAGLGIA
+433 ALAGLGLAI
-441 MNKSGTS
+441 NKVGFDNFVTTAQNAITS
-448 IDSIVGKVT
+448 FAEQLPGIINTIVGK
-457 EVVQNLLAQLP
+457 
-468 GMVET
+468 
-473 IVNAIVEMAPV
+473 IVELVPV

-518 VQAVSQIIPV
+518 VQAVIDIIPA
-528 LIQAVVTLIQ
+528 LIQAAVTLIQ
-538 TLVAALPTIIPTLL
+538 TLVDAFPTILPALL
-552 QGAIDLFM
+552 QGAVDLFM
-560 AFVQAIPVIVPQLIS
+560 AFVQAIPIIIPQLIG

-580 IIALVQALPG
+580 ILSLVRSLPG
-590 LFSTLLMTVVTLFQ
+590 LFSTLLTTVVRLFQ

-618 QWFQKKFSEAWQN
+618 QWFQQKFSDAWQG
-631 VQKVFSGVGQFFSG
+631 VQKVFSGVGRFFSG
-645 VWRTITGVFTN
+645 VWKTITGVFST
-656 IGTSVAGA
+656 IGTSVASA

-678 TIENIINGGIGLING
+678 TIENIINGGISMING
-693 AIDLINKIPGVSIGK
+693 AIGLINKIPGVNIGK
-708 IGTLHL
+708 IGRLSL

-761 NASPVVI
+761 ASPVVI

-775 QSVNELAAAVEARII
+775 QSVNELAAAVEQRII

>member
-1 MASGNIKGITIEFHG
+1 MASGNIKGITIEFNG
-16 DTTQLDKALRQ
+16 DTTKLDKALRE
-27 VRNSTKSIDQE
+27 VRNSTKGIDKE
-38 LSKIN
+38 LSQIN

-48 NPSNTQLLAQKQEL
+48 NPKNTELLAQKQEL
-62 LKQKVSQTTQSLKDL
+62 LKQKIQQTEKSVKDL
-77 RDMQKQ
+77 KNMQAQ
-83 MDKNPSVDKN
+83 MDAKGIDSS
-93 SEAYRELQREIITTE
+93 SEEYRALQREIITTE
-108 SKLKHFKGELAKV
+108 SKLKHFQSELQKTAA
-121 RGQATA
+121 QASKI
-127 VYQLGDAFDSAGKKI
+127 YQVGDAFEATGKKI
-142 EGAGRA
+142 EGVGRA
-148 LAPLSKTAGAVAAGL
+148 IAPISRAAGAVAAGL

-319 EFNDAIDTIKLV
+319 EFKDAIDTIKLV
-331 FTQAVQIVG
+331 FLQAVQIVG
-340 TKIAGYLVPMMERVV
+340 TKIAGYLVPLMEKVV
-355 DLAADI
+355 DVAANI
-361 ASRIAGLDGGALAK
+361 AEKIAGLDGGALAK

-387 PILVGVGKG
+387 PILIAVGKG
-396 MEMFGGYLK
+396 MQLFGGHLK
-405 SIALFATRIPLLGR
+405 KISEFATKIPMLGK
-419 AFAMLMSPI
+419 AFALLTNPVT
-428 GLVIA
+428 LVVA
-433 LLAGLGIA
+433 ALAGLGLAI
-441 MNKSGTS
+441 NKVGFDNFVTTAQNAITS
-448 IDSIVGKVT
+448 FAEQLPGIINTIVGK
-457 EVVQNLLAQLP
+457 
-468 GMVET
+468 
-473 IVNAIVEMAPV
+473 IVELVPV

-495 IVALLPTLIPAIVQ
+495 IVALLPTLIPTIVQ

-538 TLVAALPTIIPTLL
+538 TLVSALPTIIPTLL

-590 LFSTLLMTVVTLFQ
+590 LFTTLLTTVVGLFQ

-618 QWFQKKFSEAWQN
+618 QWFQQKFSGAWQA
-631 VQKVFSGVGQFFSG
+631 VQKVFSGVGSFFSG

-656 IGTSVAGA
+656 IGTSVASA

-693 AIDLINKIPGVSIGK
+693 AINLINKIPGVNIGK
-708 IGTLHL
+708 IGRLSL

-761 NASPVVI
+761 ASPVVI

-775 QSVNELAAAVEARII
+775 QSVNELAAAVEQRII

>member
-1 MASGNIKGITIEFHG
+1 MASGNIKGITIEFNG
-16 DTTQLDKALRQ
+16 DTTKLDKALRE
-27 VRNSTKSIDQE
+27 VRNSTKGIDKE
-38 LSKIN
+38 LSQIN

-48 NPSNTQLLAQKQEL
+48 NPKNTELLAQKQEL
-62 LKQKVSQTTQSLKDL
+62 LKQKIQQTEKSVKDL
-77 RDMQKQ
+77 KNMQAQ
-83 MDKNPSVDKN
+83 MDAKGIDSS
-93 SEAYRELQREIITTE
+93 SEEYRALQREIITTE
-108 SKLKHFKGELAKV
+108 SKLKHFQSELQKTAAQASKIYQV
-121 RGQATA
+121 GQAFEDT
-127 VYQLGDAFDSAGKKI
+127 GKKI
-142 EGAGRA
+142 EGVGRA
-148 LAPLSKTAGAVAAGL
+148 MAPLSRAAGAVAAGL

-319 EFNDAIDTIKLV
+319 EFNDSIDTIKLV
-331 FTQAVQIVG
+331 FLQAVQIVG
-340 TKIAGYLVPMMERVV
+340 TKIAGYLVPLMEKVV
-355 DLAADI
+355 DVAADI
-361 ASRIAGLDGGALAK
+361 ASKIAGLDGGVLAK

-387 PILVGVGKG
+387 PILIAIGKG
-396 MEMFGGYLK
+396 MQIFGGNLK
-405 SIALFATRIPLLGR
+405 DVAKFVTKIPVLGKAFGLL
-419 AFAMLMSPI
+419 ANPI
-428 GLVIA
+428 TLVVA
-433 LLAGLGIA
+433 ALAGLGLAI
-441 MNKSGTS
+441 NKVGFDNFVTTAQNVITS
-448 IDSIVGKVT
+448 FAEQLPGIINTIVGK
-457 EVVQNLLAQLP
+457 
-468 GMVET
+468 
-473 IVNAIVEMAPV
+473 IVELVPV

-518 VQAVSQIIPV
+518 VQAVTDIIPA
-528 LIQAVVTLIQ
+528 LIQAAVTLIQ
-538 TLVAALPTIIPTLL
+538 TLVDAFPTILPALL
-552 QGAIDLFM
+552 QGAVDLFM
-560 AFVQAIPVIVPQLIS
+560 AFVQAIPIIIPQLIG

-580 IIALVQALPG
+580 ILSLVRSLPG
-590 LFSTLLMTVVTLFQ
+590 LFSTLLTTVVRLFQ

-618 QWFQKKFSEAWQN
+618 QWFQQKFSDAWQG
-631 VQKVFSGVGQFFSG
+631 VQKVFSGVGRFFSG
-645 VWRTITGVFTN
+645 VWKTITGVFST
-656 IGTSVAGA
+656 IGTSVASA

-678 TIENIINGGIGLING
+678 TIENIINGGISMING
-693 AIDLINKIPGVSIGK
+693 AIALINKIPGVNIGK
-708 IGTLHL
+708 IGRLSL

-761 NASPVVI
+761 NASQVVI

-775 QSVNELAAAVEARII
+775 QSVNELAAVVEQRII